1 MGIPIASNFDLSSGL
16 PLDSRTI
23 VDTRVNRDLIPAIQ
37 RFEGLSVFVTNENT
51 TYQLH
56 NGITN
61 ADWVALV
68 VGSAPTLFDVTN
80 TGNETIQPIVFGTED
95 GTVQK
100 QIGIGD
106 IATAGFYQLNLP
118 NDNNTLVT
126 TVNGVAADANGNIE
140 IGPGGSPITI
150 VNGNS
155 LFSTGLTDTGTDSIA
170 TNSNFF
176 GVGAGFLAI
185 DASDSNFIGVNA
197 GDQATQ
203 AERSNFLG
211 KQAGQY
217 AANAEESNFIGNR
230 AGYDATFANNSNF
243 IGDEAGYYAT
253 GAATFSEGDTIT
265 AGNGA
270 TSEYVDGTTIKWLFG
285 DWTSVTEV
293 SANNGE
299 IITVSDGT
307 CTGYIAVNITYP
319 TTSPF
324 TVGELLISDN
334 GATGTYVS
342 DTEVFPLTGDWA
354 ASTTVTGQTSVIVAD
369 ITTDA
374 YITITF
380 TDIRYEQFN
389 SNFIGTNA
397 GSYASAATN
406 SNFIGRNAGYQA
418 TNANNSNFF
427 GQKSGSD
434 AVNAERS
441 NFIGTEAGFEA
452 TYGNASNFIGYRVG
466 YQATNA
472 ERSNFLG
479 YQAGYQASNASAS
492 NFIGIA
498 AGRAATNANSS
509 NFIGINAGY
518 GATNAASSIFIGNG
532 AGLNDTIDNTTNN
545 LTSILIG
552 SNTNTGGF
560 SNSILLGSGAN
571 GSPIAN
577 TKENQFMLADTI
589 TDVRWSG
596 VEYTLPSS
604 QAANTGDVLSNDGA
618 GVLSWVASGGGGAPT
633 LQQVTDSGKAT
644 TQNIELLASQ
654 LNFIDNNGG
663 IKIISGNS
671 LNGSLNFGVFLL
683 PDVGGVIPISVNG
696 QTADVNGNIEIEAV
710 GGEQDN
716 IMRVVQVTLAEIGM
730 TISDT
735 DEDIKQ
741 ALANYIEGSV
751 IPEDEIWYFQI
762 TDYPGGATI
771 FVEINLTNLLTLVT
785 SNTLIPGAVYKITGV
800 DSNLYGGT
808 TIFLKALSTNTLEK
822 SGHGLFYNPKYD
834 QALTTDGIWD
844 NISTFVPSSVV
855 GTFGPN
861 EIITADNGATGVIY
875 STISSN
881 KFVVLTGDWL
891 TATSI
896 TGNDTLATANIASV
910 VLKTYSID
918 DNVIWGGKHWT
929 NIYGSVGTATNALN
943 LSEDWAVIP
952 YDDVNY
958 NVVYDPIEY
967 DLATDIILKRTD
979 SFGNEVEATANDRAY
994 FTSQSYVGSPIN
1006 VFQWGNQYV
1015 SSTNRGTGSNK
1026 INSGYAESVNN
1037 IGSFFANE
1045 VKSRSVI
1052 QGNATFTSK
1061 INLNRLTDF
1070 SQIRANVLNNGVL
1083 TGNYLHQGSTVNPFS
1098 ASTINSNTLN
1108 SGEIKENLLRIKC
1121 TINNN
1126 TLTSSFIFVNNLFWS
1141 NINFNVMSN
1150 SAAIFSNNLDYLCT
1164 INSNTMSA
1172 PVQIVSNIMNRSSV
1186 INSNIMS
1193 ATNTFIGTN
1202 QMYSNATIAS
1212 NTLSGASAS
1221 IFQNNLNVCYIQNNV
1236 LSGNFADI
1244 HSNTLLFPEPR
1255 VALSVRSSIQNN
1267 TLSITNAKIQ
1277 SCLLKYNARIQNV
1290 TISTD
1295 NVRVRSLTIDD
1306 EYVDLNNV
1314 PLLRNYQYN
1323 EIGIKQRFFIFD
1335 VVFNGAAG
1343 SGLIGSIALPNYP
1356 IAAGFYIDSLEVDV
1370 NTGLTGVGGIINLGI
1385 GTDAPQ
1391 SGLNDTTGDIA
1402 TLNSAGI
1409 TRIQNTTFTKATV
1422 LRNIVMEVKGAN
1434 ITAGTLS
1441 VRVNLKKF

>member
-37 RFEGLSVFVTNENT
+37 RFEGLSVFVTDENT

-61 ADWVALV
+61 ADWVALI
-68 VGSAPTLFDVTN
+68 VGSAPTLSAVTD

-126 TVNGVAADANGNIE
+126 SVNGTAADINGNIE
-140 IGPGGSPITI
+140 IGSLSSENFANTDLTATDNRFHWFNYNNLNISGINDLQLESRDASGTNSIGFFTRFEDRQAYIYSGTPGINNYVTVAPGGISMNEGDNNYLYLINGGIQIGNVTGIQINNTNGTSGQVLTSQGDGLPVIWADAGGSGTVPTLQQVMGSGNTTTSPLILENVILYFRDTLTNGSKFINGSFFNASSFDISFSLPDVGGTIPISVNGIGADSNGNIEIGSSPITI

-155 LFSTGLTDTGTDSIA
+155 LFSTGLSAGSGSDAIYSVFLGVDAGNQA
-170 TNSNFF
+170 TN
-176 GVGAGFLAI
+176 
-185 DASDSNFIGVNA
+185 ASV
-197 GDQATQ
+197 
-203 AERSNFLG
+203 
-211 KQAGQY
+211 
-217 AANAEESNFIGNR
+217 
-230 AGYDATFANNSNF
+230 
-243 IGDEAGYYAT
+243 
-253 GAATFSEGDTIT
+253 
-265 AGNGA
+265 
-270 TSEYVDGTTIKWLFG
+270 
-285 DWTSVTEV
+285 
-293 SANNGE
+293 
-299 IITVSDGT
+299 
-307 CTGYIAVNITYP
+307 
-319 TTSPF
+319 
-324 TVGELLISDN
+324 
-334 GATGTYVS
+334 
-342 DTEVFPLTGDWA
+342 
-354 ASTTVTGQTSVIVAD
+354 
-369 ITTDA
+369 
-374 YITITF
+374 
-380 TDIRYEQFN
+380 
-389 SNFIGTNA
+389 SNFIGTEAGLNATRAFRSNFFGISA
-397 GSYASAATN
+397 GSGASDAFR
-406 SNFIGRNAGYQA
+406 SNFFGEVAGA
-418 TNANNSNFF
+418 DARNANNSNFF
-427 GQKSGSD
+427 GSG
-434 AVNAERS
+434 AGNNATEANES
-441 NFIGTEAGFEA
+441 NFIGSGAGQ
-452 TYGNASNFIGYRVG
+452 
-466 YQATNA
+466 QATNA
-472 ERSNFLG
+472 NYSNFFG
-479 YQAGYQASNASAS
+479 SSAGGQ
-492 NFIGIA
+492 
-498 AGRAATNANSS
+498 
-509 NFIGINAGY
+509 
-518 GATNAASSIFIGNG
+518 ATNAANSIFIGRN
-532 AGLNDTIDNTTNN
+532 AGYTDSVDNTANYN
-545 LTSILIG
+545 LSSILIG
-552 SNTNTGGF
+552 NYNNTGGF
-560 SNSILLGSGAN
+560 SNSILLGSGAD

-577 TKENQFMLADTI
+577 TKPNQFMLADTI
-589 TDVRWSG
+589 TDVRWRG
-596 VEYTLPSS
+596 IEYTLPSS
-604 QAANTGDVLSNDGA
+604 QAANAGDVLSNDGA
-618 GVLSWVASGGGGAPT
+618 GVLSWVAGGGGGGGA
-633 LQQVTDSGKAT
+633 
-644 TQNIELLASQ
+644 
-654 LNFIDNNGG
+654 
-663 IKIISGNS
+663 
-671 LNGSLNFGVFLL
+671 
-683 PDVGGVIPISVNG
+683 
-696 QTADVNGNIEIEAV
+696 
-710 GGEQDN
+710 QDN

-844 NISTFVPSSVV
+844 NISTFVTSSVV

-896 TGNDTLATANIASV
+896 TGNDTSATANIASV

-918 DNVIWGGKHWT
+918 DNVIWGGKHWA
-929 NIYGSVGTATNALN
+929 NVNGNVGAATNALN
-943 LSEDWAVIP
+943 LNEEWAVIP

-979 SFGNEVEATANDRAY
+979 SFGNEVEATADDRAY

-1015 SSTNRGTGSNK
+1015 SSTNRGTGANK

-1061 INLNRLTDF
+1061 INLNRLSDF

-1083 TGNYLHQGSTVNPFS
+1083 TGNFLHQGSTINPFS

-1172 PVQIVSNIMNRSSV
+1172 AVQIVSNIMNRSSF

-1193 ATNTFIGTN
+1193 ATNAFIGTN
-1202 QMYSNATIAS
+1202 QMYSNVTIAS
-1212 NTLSGASAS
+1212 NTLSGSSAS
-1221 IFQNNLNVCYIQNNV
+1221 IFQNILNACYIQNNV

-1290 TISTD
+1290 TISTN

-1335 VVFNGAAG
+1335 VVFDGGAG
-1343 SGLIGSIALPNYP
+1343 TGLIGSITLPNYP

-1370 NTGLTGVGGIINLGI
+1370 NAGLTGVGGIINLGI

-1402 TLNSAGI
+1402 TLNSTII